1 MQGNRDLAHLRGE
14 YGDPVTIQRLR
25 IPFGCTHVSY
35 NDRYIH
41 DSNQEDSDPCVV
53 KTSRSLAN
61 LYA

>member
-25 IPFGCTHVSY
+25 IPFGCIHVSN

-41 DSNQEDSDPCVV
+41 DRNQED
-53 KTSRSLAN
+53 
-61 LYA
+61 